1 MATTLTVARM
11 MGIVLEEDWAVSVHR
26 AGRRFAVRL
35 WARDRTHY
43 VDAVHGTFSC
53 ALKLALRRAFDAQDQ
68 ADDQDQER
76 EHAPQP
82 GPALPSPALL
92 ASLLANAGE
101 AVA

>member
-1 MATTLTVARM
+1 VAKSLTVARM

-53 ALKLALRRAFDAQDQ
+53 ALKLALRRAFDAQD
-68 ADDQDQER
+68 AQDQEQ

-82 GPALPSPALL
+82 GPPWPSPALL
-92 ASLLANAGE
+92 AALLATVGE

>member
-1 MATTLTVARM
+1 
-11 MGIVLEEDWAVSVHR
+11 MGIVLEEGFALSVYPV
-26 AGRRFAVRL
+26 GKRFGVRV
-35 WARDRTHY
+35 WSEDRTWS

-82 GPALPSPALL
+82 GPSWPSPALL
-92 ASLLANAGE
+92 ASLLANVGE
-101 AVA
+101 VVA